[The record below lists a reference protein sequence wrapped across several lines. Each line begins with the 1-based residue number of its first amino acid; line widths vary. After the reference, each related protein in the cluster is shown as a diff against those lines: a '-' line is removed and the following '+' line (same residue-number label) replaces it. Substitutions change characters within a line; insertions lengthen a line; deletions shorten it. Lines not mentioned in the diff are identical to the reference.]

1 MKSKE
6 KAEAILM
13 ILKRIIFWLFLSF
26 FIVISLFFLFIYI
39 SIPSHKADSQ
49 PKTIT
54 EINGILLD
62 QSLSDFLFKNDG
74 FKKEKLVEQ
83 DGKESEKLK
92 AYSNERYFV
101 VFVNQRVDE
110 IHDSCKNLLVG
121 EELVNGVGCNDS
133 LDKIKSV
140 YKDQLKIYCGPE
152 NIRVAIPNENKVTYI
167 LEKNKVKSI
176 DVLNKTYIDKN
187 WVDCKDFKIP

>member
-1 MKSKE
+1 MSLRK
-6 KAEAILM
+6 
-13 ILKRIIFWLFLSF
+13 IIVW
-26 FIVISLFFLFIYI
+26 IVCGVVAVISLVFLFIHFTA
-39 SIPSHKADSQ
+39 PSPKIDLQ
-49 PKTIT
+49 PKIIT
-54 EINGILLD
+54 EINGLILD

-74 FKKEKLVEQ
+74 FKKEKLVEK
-83 DGKESEKLK
+83 DGKESMNLR

-110 IHDSCKNLLVG
+110 IHDSCENLLVG
-121 EELVNGVGCNDS
+121 EELANGVGCNDS
-133 LDKIKSV
+133 LDKIKSI
-140 YKDQLKIYCGPE
+140 YKDQLKIYCGPQ